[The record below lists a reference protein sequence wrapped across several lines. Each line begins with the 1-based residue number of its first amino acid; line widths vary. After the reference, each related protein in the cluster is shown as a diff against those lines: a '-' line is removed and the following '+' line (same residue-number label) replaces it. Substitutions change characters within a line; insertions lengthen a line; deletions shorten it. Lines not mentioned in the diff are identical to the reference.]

1 MRFSSLACLSLIVCI
16 SSGLSVAVVFGRFR
30 KQCSPCS
37 VTNHSN
43 NSASSMTEK
52 KFSYFILPL
61 QGKLTDFSE
70 GFSSRGIRE
79 KKAAMIFKGPST
91 YLIVGL
97 YSSV

>member
-61 QGKLTDFSE
+61 QGKLTDFSA
-70 GFSSRGIRE
+70 GFSFRGIRE
-79 KKAAMIFKGPST
+79 KKSAMTFKGPSI

>member
-1 MRFSSLACLSLIVCI
+1 
-16 SSGLSVAVVFGRFR
+16 
-30 KQCSPCS
+30 
-37 VTNHSN
+37 
-43 NSASSMTEK
+43 MTEK